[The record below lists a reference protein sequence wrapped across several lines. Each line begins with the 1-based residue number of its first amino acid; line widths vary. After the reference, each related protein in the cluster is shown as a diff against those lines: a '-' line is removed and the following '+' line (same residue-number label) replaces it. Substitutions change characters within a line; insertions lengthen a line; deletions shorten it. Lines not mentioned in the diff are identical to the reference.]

1 MQANQRPPRPGGQ
14 RSEVLEVLG
23 RYKKVFWTVGGFSG
37 VINLL
42 YLAPSLYMMQ
52 VYDRV
57 LNSRNETTLIM
68 LSLITLGAFAVM
80 AWIEQIRAQVL
91 VRLGNQ
97 VDDQLSPRVFTAS
110 FERNLRGRAGAA
122 GAAMNDLTQIRQF
135 VTGNGLFAFFDMPWT
150 PIYILVVYFFH
161 PVLGAFVLF
170 GAVVSFL
177 LAWLNE
183 RATKQGLAEANQA
196 AMMGSSFA
204 TSNLRNAEVIEAM
217 GMLPA
222 LRSRWKVLQDRLLQ
236 KQSEA
241 SDRAGFISASIK
253 FWRLTMQSAV
263 LGIGALLVL
272 ENLASPGV
280 MIAASILAGRALA
293 PVDLAIASWK
303 QFSSARTSYQRLS
316 QLLDEFPARLQGM
329 SLPRP
334 KGFLNVE
341 QLIATPPGAPAPVLK
356 GLQFAVRPGEVLV
369 IVGPSASGKSTL
381 ARLLV
386 GVWPAQAG
394 KVRLDG
400 ADIFLWNKDE
410 LGPWIGYLPQ
420 DIELFDGTI
429 AENIARF
436 GDIDS
441 ERVISAAT
449 KAGMHEMILRF
460 PRGYDTPIGES
471 GSALSGGQ
479 RQRIGLARAL
489 YGDPALLVL
498 DEPNSNLDEAGEQ
511 ALVRAVMQAKSEG
524 RTVVLITHRT
534 SIVGI
539 ADSLMV
545 LREGIVHMHGPRQQ
559 VLQAL
564 QEAAQKQSQTNPP
577 VVSQHASTVTTTN
590 ISEGRGAG
598 GHRG

>member
-1 MQANQRPPRPGGQ
+1 MSRPPRQAGQ
-14 RSEVLEVLG
+14 RSEILEVLG
-23 RYKKVFWTVGGFSG
+23 RYKQVFWTVGGFSG

-80 AWIEQIRAQVL
+80 AWIEQIRSQVL
-91 VRLGNQ
+91 VRVGNQ
-97 VDDQLSPRVFTAS
+97 VDDELSARVFTAA
-110 FERNLRGRAGAA
+110 FERNLRGRTGAA
-122 GAAMNDLTQIRQF
+122 GAAMNDLTQVRQF

-150 PIYILVVYFFH
+150 PIYILVVYLFH
-161 PVLGAFVLF
+161 PVLGIFVLF

-183 RATKQGLAEANQA
+183 RSTKQGLAEANQA
-196 AMMGSSFA
+196 AMMGSAFA
-204 TSNLRNAEVIEAM
+204 TTNLRNAEVIEAM

-222 LRSRWKVLQDRLLQ
+222 LRARWKAMQDRLLQ

-241 SDRAGFISASIK
+241 SDRAGLVSAAIK

-316 QLLDEFPARLQGM
+316 QLLEDFPARTQGM

-334 KGFLNVE
+334 KGLLTVE
-341 QLIATPPGAPAPVLK
+341 QVIASPPGAQAPVLR
-356 GLQFAVRPGEVLV
+356 GVQFAVKPGEVLV

-381 ARLLV
+381 ARLMV
-386 GVWPAQAG
+386 GVWLAQAG

-420 DIELFDGTI
+420 DIELFEGTI

-436 GDIDS
+436 GEIDS
-441 ERVISAAT
+441 ELVIEAASR
-449 KAGMHEMILRF
+449 AGMHDMILRF
-460 PRGYDTPIGES
+460 PKGYDTPIGES

-479 RQRIGLARAL
+479 RQRIALARAL
-489 YGDPALLVL
+489 YGDPALIVL
-498 DEPNSNLDEAGEQ
+498 DEPNSNLDDAGEQ

-524 RTVVLITHRT
+524 RTVILITHRT

-539 ADSLMV
+539 ADNLMV
-545 LREGIVHMHGPRQQ
+545 LREGAVHMHGPRQQ

-564 QEAAQKQSQTNPP
+564 QEAAQKQQVQAQQATAMTVVNP
-577 VVSQHASTVTTTN
+577 SASAQ
-590 ISEGRGAG
+590 GGQRG
-598 GHRG
+598 

>member
-1 MQANQRPPRPGGQ
+1 MQAMSRPPRQAGQ
-14 RSEVLEVLG
+14 RSEILEVLG
-23 RYKKVFWTVGGFSG
+23 RYKQVFWTVGGFSG

-80 AWIEQIRAQVL
+80 AWIEQIRSQVL
-91 VRLGNQ
+91 VRVGNQ
-97 VDDQLSPRVFTAS
+97 VDDELSARVFTAA
-110 FERNLRGRAGAA
+110 FERNLRGRTGAA
-122 GAAMNDLTQIRQF
+122 GAAMNDLTQVRQF

-150 PIYILVVYFFH
+150 PIYILVVYLFH
-161 PVLGAFVLF
+161 PVLGIFVLF

-183 RATKQGLAEANQA
+183 RSTKQGLAEANQA
-196 AMMGSSFA
+196 AMMGSAFA
-204 TSNLRNAEVIEAM
+204 TTNLRNAEVIEAM

-222 LRSRWKVLQDRLLQ
+222 LRARWKAMQDRLLQ

-241 SDRAGFISASIK
+241 SDRAGLVSAAIK

-316 QLLDEFPARLQGM
+316 QLLEDFPARTQGM

-334 KGFLNVE
+334 KGLLTVE
-341 QLIATPPGAPAPVLK
+341 QVIASPPGAEAPVLR
-356 GLQFAVRPGEVLV
+356 GVQFAVKPGEVLV

-381 ARLLV
+381 ARLMV
-386 GVWPAQAG
+386 GVWLAQAG

-420 DIELFDGTI
+420 DIELFEGTI

-436 GDIDS
+436 GEIDS
-441 ERVISAAT
+441 ELVIEAASR
-449 KAGMHEMILRF
+449 AGMHDMILRF
-460 PRGYDTPIGES
+460 PKGYDTPIGES

-479 RQRIGLARAL
+479 RQRIALARAL
-489 YGDPALLVL
+489 YGDPALIVL
-498 DEPNSNLDEAGEQ
+498 DEPNSNLDDAGEQ

-524 RTVVLITHRT
+524 RTVILITHRT

-539 ADSLMV
+539 ADNLMV
-545 LREGIVHMHGPRQQ
+545 LREGAVHMHGPRQQ

-564 QEAAQKQSQTNPP
+564 QEAAQKQQVQAQQATAMTVVNP
-577 VVSQHASTVTTTN
+577 SASAQ
-590 ISEGRGAG
+590 GGQRG
-598 GHRG
+598 

>member
-1 MQANQRPPRPGGQ
+1 MSINQRLPRPKE
-14 RSEVLEVLG
+14 RPSEIVEILT
-23 RYKKVFWTVGGFSG
+23 RYNKVFWTVGGFSG
-37 VINLL
+37 AINLL
-42 YLAPSLYMMQ
+42 YLAPSIYMMQ

-57 LNSRNETTLIM
+57 LNSRNETTLVM
-68 LSLITLGAFAVM
+68 LSLITLGAFALM
-80 AWIEQIRAQVL
+80 AWIEQIRSQVL
-91 VRLGNQ
+91 VRLGNRI
-97 VDDQLSPRVFTAS
+97 DDTLSTRIFTAS
-110 FERNLRGRAGAA
+110 FERNLRGTSNAA
-122 GAAMNDLTQIRQF
+122 GGTMSDLTQVRQF

-170 GAVVSFL
+170 GALVSFF

-183 RATKQGLAEANQA
+183 RSTKRGLAEANQA
-196 AMMGSSFA
+196 AIVGSAFV
-204 TSNLRNAEVIEAM
+204 TSKLRNAEVIEAM

-222 LRSRWKVLQDRLLQ
+222 LRNRWRVIQDKLLQ

-241 SDRAGFISASIK
+241 SDRAGFISAAIK

-303 QFSSARTSYQRLS
+303 QFASARSSYQRLE
-316 QLLDEFPARLQGM
+316 QLLDDFPARQPGM
-329 SLPRP
+329 SLPKP
-334 KGFLNVE
+334 KGYLSVE
-341 QLIATPPGAPAPVLK
+341 SVIATPPGAQSAVLK
-356 GLQFAVRPGEVLV
+356 GVQFETRPGEVLV

-400 ADIFLWNKDE
+400 ADIYLWNKDE

-420 DIELFDGTI
+420 DIELFEGTI

-436 GDIDS
+436 GKINAD
-441 ERVISAAT
+441 EVIKAAT
-449 KAGMHEMILRF
+449 KAGMHDMILRF
-460 PRGYDTPIGES
+460 PKGYDTPIGDS

-479 RQRIGLARAL
+479 RQRIALARAL
-489 YGDPALLVL
+489 YGEPSLLVL
-498 DEPNSNLDEAGEQ
+498 DEPNSNLDDSGEQ
-511 ALVRAVMQAKSEG
+511 ALIRAVTQAKQESK
-524 RTVVLITHRT
+524 TVVLITHRT

-545 LREGIVHMHGPRQQ
+545 LREGAIQMHGSRER
-559 VLQAL
+559 VLQTL
-564 QEAAQKQSQTNPP
+564 QEAALKQA
-577 VVSQHASTVTTTN
+577 ASNQRVAT
-590 ISEGRGAG
+590 G
-598 GHRG
+598 